1 MPWSCPWV
9 SHYLHLTGV
18 DSTQCFSILIFRV
31 AQTVRNPRA
40 MWKIC
45 KIGKI
50 AWRRAWQPTPVFLS
64 GESPRTEEP
73 GRLQFV
79 GLQRVRHN
87 WATKHSTDLRKISL
101 SNNSSLPYAVSLY
114 QLYKGTLFRRTNE
127 EEAFSA
133 STHPLARELQ
143 WGAQLCAVDL
153 LSTQYQLWVSCVLR
167 ATSYGLSY
175 LRASTWHQGMRK
187 VI

>member
-9 SHYLHLTGV
+9 SHYLHSTGV
-18 DSTQCFSILIFRV
+18 DSTQCLSVLIFQV
-31 AQTVRNPRA
+31 AQTVKNPPA
-40 MWKIC
+40 MWKTC
-45 KIGKI
+45 NIGQI
-50 AWRRAWQPTPVFLS
+50 PWRRAWQPIPVFLP

-73 GRLQFV
+73 GRLQFM
-79 GLQRVRHN
+79 GSQKVRHN
-87 WATKHSTDLRKISL
+87 WMTKHSTDLRKISL
-101 SNNSSLPYAVSLY
+101 SNNGSLPCAVPLY

-133 STHPLARELQ
+133 STHPLAREPQ
-143 WGAQLCAVDL
+143 WGAQPYVVDL

-175 LRASTWHQGMRK
+175 LLASTCHQGVRK